1 MMLGLPLHPLI
12 VHAVVV
18 FIPLAALGALLVV
31 LSRRLRERYGGL
43 AVLVGV
49 VAAAAGFAALLT
61 GPLLAADLGLTGT
74 AVIARHQA
82 LGTWT
87 PWVTLLLA
95 VLLPLHLLA
104 RGHAD
109 KERRG
114 PLVVVTGGATMLAAV
129 ASLVLVALIGE
140 AGATA
145 VWG

>member
-1 MMLGLPLHPLI
+1 M
-12 VHAVVV
+12 
-18 FIPLAALGALLVV
+18 
-31 LSRRLRERYGGL
+31 
-43 AVLVGV
+43 
-49 VAAAAGFAALLT
+49 AAASGFAALLT

-109 KERRG
+109 KERHG
-114 PLVVVTGGATMLAAV
+114 PLVVVTGGATVLAAV
-129 ASLVLVALIGE
+129 AGLVLVALTGE